1 MAVLEICQQ
10 LYSTEIIKICN
21 RTAQGLSQNGHQLE
35 TSGSTDASRLNV
47 SPGDTV
53 TPHRSGRERG
63 YSRHELWKTDVN
75 AKGHSG
81 HPFPST

>member
-1 MAVLEICQQ
+1 MGVFEICQQ
-10 LYSTEIIKICN
+10 LYSTEIVKICN
-21 RTAQGLSQNGHQLE
+21 RTAQGLSQNRHQLE
-35 TSGSTDASRLNV
+35 TSGSTDASPLNV

-53 TPHRSGRERG
+53 TQHRRG
-63 YSRHELWKTDVN
+63 GKRGSSQHELWKKDVN